1 MWDFIHGKVGC
12 IFGAKRAAK
21 VRKMPTKEE
30 KNRETGGK
38 MGKKSSKSGKMP
50 KKQEKTSCRNEGRG
64 HQELKKLPMPDMS

>member
-1 MWDFIHGKVGC
+1 
-12 IFGAKRAAK
+12 
-21 VRKMPTKEE
+21 MPIKE
-30 KNRETGGK
+30 KQDQETGEK